1 MKLYTHPPRLKKFS
15 KKYNLN
21 KLQISAFKSFTQI
34 NSIKQILQFVRGV
47 ARTKK
52 TQIIKAIQD
61 FFMKTKNEQK
71 LCIVAYNANAALL
84 VVGTTIHSL
93 LGLSVDKHAIVSKSN
108 SIINVWPTIDFMIID
123 EISMVNCN
131 MLDRMHLKL
140 QK

>member
-1 MKLYTHPPRLKKFS
+1 MKLYTHPPQLENS
-15 KKYNLN
+15 LKKYNLN

-34 NSIKQILQFVRGV
+34 NSIKQILQYVRGV

-71 LCIVAYNANAALL
+71 LRIVAYNANAALL
-84 VVGTTIHSL
+84 VGGTTIHSL
-93 LGLSVDKHAIVSKSN
+93 LGLSIDKHAIVSKFS
-108 SIINVWPTIDFMIID
+108 SIINIWLIIDFTIID

-131 MLDRMHLKL
+131 MLDGMHLKL